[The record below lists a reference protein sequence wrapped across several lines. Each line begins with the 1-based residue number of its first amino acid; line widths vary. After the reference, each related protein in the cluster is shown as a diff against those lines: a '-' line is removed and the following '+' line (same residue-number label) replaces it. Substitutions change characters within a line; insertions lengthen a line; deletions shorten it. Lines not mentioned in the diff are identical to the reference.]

1 MSGPVPGARRLC
13 VEGLRL
19 SARRG
24 GGRAVELVRGIDLTV
39 ERGRVTALVGAS
51 GSGKSLTCLG
61 LQGLAPPGVERIG
74 GSVRLDGETVEPA
87 MLPGRVV
94 ATVMQN
100 PRSAFNPVLTMQ
112 AHVRETLAVRGH
124 GHGQGQ
130 EMTGSPDDLLA
141 EALAEVGL
149 PDPDRI
155 ARLHPFEMS
164 GGMLQRM
171 MIALAL
177 LSGAPF
183 LLADE
188 PTTDLDPLAQAHIL
202 TLIERLVATRGL
214 GVLIVT
220 HDMGVVA
227 RLADEVAVMEAG
239 RIVETGPVGTLFASP
254 CSGAARALLAA
265 HRALY
270 PEVFA

>member
-1 MSGPVPGARRLC
+1 MSPQRLG

-19 SARRG
+19 AARPAARCA
-24 GGRAVELVRGIDLTV
+24 GRPAELVHGVDLAL

-61 LQGLAPPGVERIG
+61 LQGVTPPGVERIG
-74 GSVRLDGETVEPA
+74 GRVRLDGAEVAPA
-87 MLPGRVV
+87 TLPGRVV

-100 PRSAFNPVLTMQ
+100 PRSAFNPVLTMR
-112 AHVRETLAVRGH
+112 AHARETLAVRGAAD
-124 GHGQGQ
+124 GL
-130 EMTGSPDDLLA
+130 DDLLA
-141 EALAEVGL
+141 GALAEVGL
-149 PDPDRI
+149 PEPGRI

-177 LSGAPF
+177 LAGVPF

-202 TLIERLVATRGL
+202 ALIERLVVSRGL

-239 RIVETGPVGTLFASP
+239 RIVETAPVAELFAAPRSD
-254 CSGAARALLAA
+254 AARALLAA

-270 PEVFA
+270 PEELA

>member
-1 MSGPVPGARRLC
+1 M
-13 VEGLRL
+13 EGLRL
-19 SARRG
+19 SARRD
-24 GGRAVELVRGIDLTV
+24 GRPVELVHGIDLAV

-61 LQGLAPPGVERIG
+61 LQGLAPPGVERLAG
-74 GSVRLDGETVEPA
+74 RVRLDGVAVEPA
-87 MLPGRVV
+87 ALPGRVV

-100 PRSAFNPVLTMQ
+100 PRSAFNPVLTMR
-112 AHVRETLAVRGH
+112 AHARETLALRGDA
-124 GHGQGQ
+124 GALD
-130 EMTGSPDDLLA
+130 ERLA

-149 PDPDRI
+149 PEPGRV

-177 LSGAPF
+177 LAGVPF

-227 RLADEVAVMEAG
+227 RLADDVAVMEAG
-239 RIVETGPVGTLFASP
+239 RIVETAPVADLFAAP
-254 CSGAARALLAA
+254 RSGAARALLAA

-270 PEVFA
+270 PEEVA

>member
-1 MSGPVPGARRLC
+1 MTVHRLS

-19 SARRG
+19 SARRD
-24 GGRAVELVRGIDLTV
+24 GRPVELVRGIDLAV

-61 LQGLAPPGVERIG
+61 LQGLTPPGVERLG
-74 GSVRLDGETVEPA
+74 GRVRLDGEAVEPA
-87 MLPGRVV
+87 TLPGRTV

-100 PRSAFNPVLTMQ
+100 PRSAFNPVLTMR
-112 AHVRETLAVRGH
+112 AHARETLAVRGDA
-124 GHGQGQ
+124 GAL
-130 EMTGSPDDLLA
+130 DRLLP
-141 EALAEVGL
+141 EVLAEVGL
-149 PDPDRI
+149 PEPDRI
-155 ARLHPFEMS
+155 ARLYPFEMS

-177 LSGAPF
+177 LAGAPF

-188 PTTDLDPLAQAHIL
+188 PTTDLDPLVQGHIL
-202 TLIERLVATRGL
+202 SLIERLVATRGL

-239 RIVETGPVGTLFASP
+239 RIVETAPVAALFAAP
-254 CSGAARALLAA
+254 RSGAARALLDA

-270 PEVFA
+270 PEEFA

>member
-1 MSGPVPGARRLC
+1 MSPQRLG

-19 SARRG
+19 AARPA
-24 GGRAVELVRGIDLTV
+24 GRPVELVRGIDLAL

-61 LQGLAPPGVERIG
+61 FQGLTPPGVERIG
-74 GSVRLDGETVEPA
+74 GRVRLDGAEVAPA
-87 MLPGRVV
+87 TLPGRVV

-100 PRSAFNPVLTMQ
+100 PRSAFNPVLTMR
-112 AHVRETLAVRGH
+112 AHARETLAVRG
-124 GHGQGQ
+124 GPDGLNEGV
-130 EMTGSPDDLLA
+130 DDLLA
-141 EALAEVGL
+141 GALAEVGL
-149 PDPDRI
+149 PEPGRI

-177 LSGAPF
+177 LAGVPF

-202 TLIERLVATRGL
+202 ALIERLVVSRGL

-239 RIVETGPVGTLFASP
+239 RIVETAPVAELFAAPRSD
-254 CSGAARALLAA
+254 AARALLAA

-270 PEVFA
+270 PEELA

>member
-1 MSGPVPGARRLC
+1 MSPRRLT

-19 SARRG
+19 AARRD
-24 GGRAVELVRGIDLTV
+24 GRPLELVRGVDLAL

-61 LQGLAPPGVERIG
+61 LQGLTPPGVERLAG
-74 GSVRLDGETVEPA
+74 RVRLDGAAVGPET
-87 MLPGRVV
+87 LPGRLV

-100 PRSAFNPVLTMQ
+100 PRSAFNPVLTMR
-112 AHVRETLAVRGH
+112 AHARETLAVRGV
-124 GHGQGQ
+124 
-130 EMTGSPDDLLA
+130 TDDVDGRLA
-141 EALAEVGL
+141 GALAEVGL
-149 PDPDRI
+149 PEPGRV

-177 LSGAPF
+177 LADVPF

-188 PTTDLDPLAQAHIL
+188 PTTDLDPPAQARIL
-202 TLIERLVATRGL
+202 ALIERLAAERGL

-227 RLADEVAVMEAG
+227 RLADEVSVMEAG
-239 RIVETGPVGTLFASP
+239 RIVETAPVADLFAAP
-254 CSGAARALLAA
+254 RSGAARALLAA

-270 PEVFA
+270 PEEFA